1 MTRQT
6 RNEAPNTKAPTATT
20 PASCARGSPP
30 AAMHTASG
38 PRTPAPM
45 WSGIAPTSSAS
56 PSATQWVRVDE
67 DGASNPVDI
76 TGATSSTY
84 TLTDADVGKKL
95 KVRVSFQD
103 NLYVASYTANG
114 VAVTL
119 DGGEGLAPSPWP
131 AGLLDA
137 LGRVR
142 PLRER
147 ILTGRDLL
155 LGSSFHLVSQAEA
168 GGARFDG
175 DVTTGMLGAD
185 AETGTGVEVGA
196 GLRYSAG
203 MLSADAGVRT
213 LLAHEA
219 GGYEEWGA
227 GGSTRLSPS
236 ASGLWV
242 RGWRWRRRGACRAA
256 ASSGCG
262 RSRTPRRWC
271 RAAYRRPVAWR
282 RSSLTAWR
290 RCTARAC

>member
-1 MTRQT
+1 M
-6 RNEAPNTKAPTATT
+6 
-20 PASCARGSPP
+20 
-30 AAMHTASG
+30 
-38 PRTPAPM
+38 
-45 WSGIAPTSSAS
+45 
-56 PSATQWVRVDE
+56 
-67 DGASNPVDI
+67 DI

-203 MLSADAGVRT
+203 MLSADARVRT

-219 GGYEEWGA
+219 DGYEEWGA
-227 GGSTRLSPS
+227 GGSIRLSPS
-236 ASGLWV
+236 GSGLGPSLAVAPSWG
-242 RGWRWRRRGACRAA
+242 RRAA
-256 ASSGCG
+256 AWSGRG

-271 RAAYRRPVAWR
+271 RAARRRPLGWR
-282 RSSLTAWR
+282 RSWLTAWR
-290 RCTARAC
+290 RWAARAC